1 MTYAMRTLIR
11 EMGTS
16 VRKVAGDVL
25 FGSGEGKLV
34 DPVVDVGKILLGK
47 GRGVHWRLFKSKNF
61 NFFYQQLLKRIYFNL
76 SNKITSSLK

>member
-1 MTYAMRTLIR
+1 MTYAMRTMIR
-11 EMGTS
+11 KMSTS

-47 GRGVHWRLFKSKNF
+47 GRGVHWSLFKSKNF
-61 NFFYQQLLKRIYFNL
+61 NFFISAITQTNLL
-76 SNKITSSLK
+76 